1 MDWNDIL
8 DRDRNRIA
16 WWLFLATLGVGVL
29 FVGYSYVGTFVFGLF
44 IYYASR
50 PAYQRIRSV
59 VGSDGTAAAATLL
72 GATLPLL
79 ALVTYI
85 AVMGLQNAASMTG
98 LHPDQHL
105 GLLQPFVN
113 VQALTSSQQDLLS
126 TFLNRP
132 FRVLSGN
139 SGQLRELLS
148 TGLSVLG
155 VVATGLVHVAL
166 AFGFAFYL
174 LRDDDR
180 IAAWFSSSIA
190 SKGSAAHAYATA
202 VDDDLETI
210 FFGNVLFVFAVA
222 LVAAVVYNGFNAVAP
237 SALSIPFAI
246 LLALLTGVTSL
257 VPLVVGKLVYVP
269 IVLYVGGVAV
279 TQGGLSLV
287 FPAGLL
293 VVCFLF
299 LDILPQTFLQPY
311 ISGRQTHT
319 GMMMFAYLLGPML
332 FGWYGFFLLP
342 MFLVLVLQAVRIVLS
357 ELLHGDRLTP
367 RVTTAESLGA
377 SPEIT
382 DSTESTASDD
392 STGGDDSTVSNG

>member
-1 MDWNDIL
+1 MNWNDIL

-16 WWLFLATLGVGVL
+16 WWLFLAALGVGVL

-59 VGSDGTAAAATLL
+59 AGSDGTAAAATLL

-79 ALVTYI
+79 ALVTYVV
-85 AVMGLQNAASMTG
+85 VMSLQNVASMSG
-98 LHPDQHL
+98 LHPNQNL

-126 TFLNRP
+126 TFLSRP

-180 IAAWFSSSIA
+180 IASWFSSSIA

-222 LVAAVVYNGFNAVAP
+222 LVAAIVYNGFNAVAP
-237 SALSIPFAI
+237 PALSIPFAI

-257 VPLVVGKLVYVP
+257 VPLIVGKLVYVP
-269 IVLYVGGVAV
+269 VVLYVGAVAT

-311 ISGRQTHT
+311 ISGRQIHT

-367 RVTTAESLGA
+367 RVTAAESLGA

>member
-1 MDWNDIL
+1 MNWNDIL

-79 ALVTYI
+79 ALVSYI
-85 AVMGLQNAASMTG
+85 AVMGLQNAASMSG
-98 LHPDQHL
+98 LHPDQNL

-126 TFLNRP
+126 TFLSRP
-132 FRVLSGN
+132 FRVLSGS
-139 SGQLRELLS
+139 SGQLQELLS

-155 VVATGLVHVAL
+155 VVATGLVHISL

-257 VPLVVGKLVYVP
+257 VPLVVGKLVYIP
-269 IVLYVGGVAV
+269 IVLYVGGVAA

-377 SPEIT
+377 SPEIA